1 MRGLYGAG
9 LCLLALAMTPALAG
23 GQDMA
28 ANTLTAREQ
37 IEGWQLLFNGRDLA
51 GWRSFDGTAPSPA
64 WQVRDGTLM
73 LTTNNGH
80 MTGADLVTVDNY
92 GAFELTLDWKVE
104 RGGNSGV
111 LYLARNA
118 PGVTRIYETGLEMQ
132 ILDDAG
138 HSDGKIPSHR
148 AGSLYDI
155 TVPPSGA
162 ARPAGEWNHAR
173 LRVEAGLAPNL
184 AIKRALSKEPNI
196 RFATC
201 TEFARALAGEKITAS
216 EVRRMACQ
224 AGIIPAVL
232 GGKSEALDLGRSKRL
247 FTAAQR
253 KALMLKYRT
262 CAVDGCHV
270 RAEQCE
276 AHHVNPWAAG
286 GDPDLENGMLICPFH
301 HPYVDDGRYEV
312 TALPGGGLEVHL
324 RT

>member
-1 MRGLYGAG
+1 
-9 LCLLALAMTPALAG
+9 LALATAPALAG

-37 IEGWQLLFNGRDLA
+37 TEGWQLLFNGRDLA
-51 GWRSFDGTAPSPA
+51 GWRSFDGTAPSSA

-118 PGVTRIYETGLEMQ
+118 PGVTHIYETGLEMQ

-155 TVPPSGA
+155 TVPPPGA

-173 LRVEAGLAPNL
+173 LRVEAGRVRQWLNGTLTAD
-184 AIKRALSKEPNI
+184 A
-196 RFATC
+196 
-201 TEFARALAGEKITAS
+201 ARAPP
-216 EVRRMACQ
+216 M
-224 AGIIPAVL
+224 
-232 GGKSEALDLGRSKRL
+232 
-247 FTAAQR
+247 
-253 KALMLKYRT
+253 
-262 CAVDGCHV
+262 
-270 RAEQCE
+270 
-276 AHHVNPWAAG
+276 
-286 GDPDLENGMLICPFH
+286 
-301 HPYVDDGRYEV
+301 
-312 TALPGGGLEVHL
+312 
-324 RT
+324 